1 MKQTIL
7 ILTFALTTLLCYG
20 QKEHLEPAKDFKQ
33 YEGVLK
39 EYYDNVFP
47 KLYKGFSQ
55 TPYARYTS
63 MPSFSKEYAFS
74 VETIDGKHYII
85 SNSFSENFW
94 YAKKRNTVKL
104 ISNKTEI
111 DNILYS
117 KIGELFQILAEQTK
131 IPEKETM
138 GLDGVSYYFATT
150 DTSGQIKTGETWS
163 PNDNS
168 LLDKLVNVCDKLF
181 SQDSK
186 KNIIKTDILNE
197 IETLIEEFKK

>member
-117 KIGELFQILAEQTK
+117 KI
-131 IPEKETM
+131 
-138 GLDGVSYYFATT
+138 VS
-150 DTSGQIKTGETWS
+150 S
-163 PNDNS
+163 
-168 LLDKLVNVCDKLF
+168 
-181 SQDSK
+181 
-186 KNIIKTDILNE
+186 
-197 IETLIEEFKK
+197 